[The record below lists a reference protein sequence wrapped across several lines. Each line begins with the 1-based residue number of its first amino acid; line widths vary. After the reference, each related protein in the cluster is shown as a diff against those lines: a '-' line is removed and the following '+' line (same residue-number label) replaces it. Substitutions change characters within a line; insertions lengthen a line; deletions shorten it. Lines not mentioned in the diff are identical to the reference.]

1 MKRGGLLAAALA
13 ALLFISFTSIPAFA
27 SRYYEER
34 ADDDDGIAGTTVPKA
49 SYRWDSDMQWCVY
62 KEDGVRNTYY
72 SWAKLGVHKWRM
84 ALKDYTADRAEWNMP
99 IKRAATEN
107 MPADCDVK
115 VYIYDTYKDFPGYPE
130 QTGAYTSVQYKNGV
144 ASSASV
150 YMSPQ
155 VLHGDGKNVIDL
167 PGYAYRNSAI
177 HEVGHVLGLAHMQK
191 AKGYLMSPT
200 FDFWEQKEQMPITT
214 LELSTLVEMYG
225 TDGF

>member
-1 MKRGGLLAAALA
+1 LKREGLLAGALV
-13 ALLFISFTSIPAFA
+13 ALLFISFISVPAFA

-34 ADDDDGIAGTTVPKA
+34 EADDDLTGATVPKA

-72 SWAKLGVHKWRM
+72 SWAKLGVHMWRM
-84 ALKDYTADRAEWNMP
+84 ALKDYSADRTEWDMP
-99 IKRAATEN
+99 IKWAATEN
-107 MPADCDVK
+107 MPPDCDVK
-115 VYIYDTYKDFPGYPE
+115 VYIYDTYKDFPGYPD
-130 QTGAYTSVQYKNGV
+130 QTGAYTSVEYKNGV

-177 HEVGHVLGLAHMQK
+177 HEVGHVLGLAHMK
-191 AKGYLMSPT
+191 EAKGYLMSPT
-200 FDFWEQKEQMPITT
+200 FDFWEQKQELPITT
-214 LELSTLVEMYG
+214 LELSTLVEIYG
-225 TDGF
+225 MNGF